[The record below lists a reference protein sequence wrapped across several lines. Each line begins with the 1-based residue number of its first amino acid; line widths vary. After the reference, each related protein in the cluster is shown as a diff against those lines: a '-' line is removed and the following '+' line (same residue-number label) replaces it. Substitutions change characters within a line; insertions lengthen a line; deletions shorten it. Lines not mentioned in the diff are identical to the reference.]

1 MGTGEGRGGGK
12 HFKKQYITSSFILRK
27 INLLMRTYITS
38 LVTSNFQFK
47 GNKHPSP
54 SWAYTV
60 VLNFYQ
66 HVHMNLFTWGLL
78 TTQTA
83 GPC

>member
-1 MGTGEGRGGGK
+1 
-12 HFKKQYITSSFILRK
+12 
-27 INLLMRTYITS
+27 MRTYITS